1 LVNIRVS
8 ASRSDEAAP
17 SNPQTIEL
25 LVDEKTHPEVPG
37 KAHKGPKPVWA
48 GQVTEREE
56 QEPNEHGKGPGQVQE
71 AVEFVA
77 HLPPRWPGAYRPSKH
92 ECCGYADDHIQD
104 RFFHRGMIRGPA
116 PS

>member
-1 LVNIRVS
+1 MAKDS
-8 ASRSDEAAP
+8 AEFASIVHEKRDEAAP
-17 SNPQTIEL
+17 SNPQTIKL

-56 QEPNEHGKGPGQVQE
+56 QEPNEHDKGPGQVQE

-77 HLPPRWPGAYRPSKH
+77 HSPSRWPGAYRPSKH
-92 ECCGYADDHIQD
+92 ECRGYPDDHI
-104 RFFHRGMIRGPA
+104 
-116 PS
+116 